1 MNDGLAETYCNC
13 MEDVKRRLAVV
24 NTVTKGKLSTG
35 SELFDYEFVSVQIR
49 KSLELIAFASMTA
62 NKKLYAEAHAN
73 FANHWKAKEMLKNL
87 NHLHFGFYPQP
98 IILDNLKELGGKHF
112 KHFEN
117 VKDGYLTQEDFVTL
131 YELCSEVLH
140 TWNPFANKVRHIDFK
155 RSVAEWVQRIER
167 LLKLHRMRFVDREEI
182 WVVDMATSTDGKVH
196 AFVATPRS

>member
-13 MEDVKRRLAVV
+13 MEDVKRRLTVV

-49 KSLELIAFASMTA
+49 KSLELVAFASMTA

-73 FANHWKAKEMLKNL
+73 FANHWKAKVMLSNL
-87 NHLHFGFYPQP
+87 HRLHPGFYPQP
-98 IILDNLKELGGKHF
+98 IILDHVNEFGV
-112 KHFEN
+112 KHFEH
-117 VKDGYLTQEDFVTL
+117 VKDVYLTQENFVTL

-140 TWNPFANKVRHIDFK
+140 TWNPFTNKERHIDFK

-167 LLKLHRMRFVDREEI
+167 LLRLHLMRFVDREEI
-182 WVVDMATSTDGKVH
+182 WVVDMATSMDGKVH
-196 AFVATPRS
+196 TFMATPRS